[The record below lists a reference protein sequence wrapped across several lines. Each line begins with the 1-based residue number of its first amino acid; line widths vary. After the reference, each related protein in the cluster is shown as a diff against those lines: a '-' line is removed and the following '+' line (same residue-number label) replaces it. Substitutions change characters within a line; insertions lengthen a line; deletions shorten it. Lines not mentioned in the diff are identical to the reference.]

1 MWIPCLPA
9 EKNLNYNFSLSPPS
23 LQYDCLN
30 KTLPPNFKFRQKSQQ
45 SLMLHPTTQIRT
57 SPMHATTP
65 EGAESPTNRS
75 GTGLRRSKPV
85 DSSQKPNWSR
95 YRDRQL
101 GKSDPSLSPEV
112 RKSTCTYMCYTCA
125 YTYIYTV
132 YCVWSVEPSLHSLFL
147 VLYNLR

>member
-1 MWIPCLPA
+1 
-9 EKNLNYNFSLSPPS
+9 
-23 LQYDCLN
+23 
-30 KTLPPNFKFRQKSQQ
+30 
-45 SLMLHPTTQIRT
+45 MLHPTTQIRT

-125 YTYIYTV
+125 STLYTV
-132 YCVWSVEPSLHSLFL
+132 CDQLNLVSILCFLCCIISDRSGISYFKCVSLYIVHTSLLHRTLECTCMYMYSVQVHVSSLVSACFF
-147 VLYNLR
+147 